1 MPSLIV
7 GSYSKSS
14 NTTQESGWCT
24 LFDRLLPD
32 GNLR

>member
-1 MPSLIV
+1 VPSLIV

-14 NTTQESGWCT
+14 NTAQESGWYA
-24 LFDRLLPD
+24 LFDHLLLD